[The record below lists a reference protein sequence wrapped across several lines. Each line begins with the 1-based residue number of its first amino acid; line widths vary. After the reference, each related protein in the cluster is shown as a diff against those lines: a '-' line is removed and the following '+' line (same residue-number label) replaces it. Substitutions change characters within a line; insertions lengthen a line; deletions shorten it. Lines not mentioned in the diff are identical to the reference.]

1 MPIAIGVDIGGS
13 HISSAAVDM
22 EKSEI
27 IPGSYFHGDVNNK
40 ASKEEIFKN
49 WSQIINKSIDL
60 VKDQDILGVG
70 IAMPG
75 PFRYKEGVALF
86 ERNDKYETL
95 YGVSVKDELPQYFSK
110 ELPIRFLNDAT
121 SFGIGGTLIN
131 KTKNSHRVVAIT
143 LGTGFGAA
151 FLKDNIP
158 LVHEKDVPEDG
169 CLWDKDFQ
177 DGIADDYFSTR
188 WFVSKYQQMSGKNG
202 VGGVKDLVKNKKI
215 DTTEIFE
222 EFAENMSSFLLPHL
236 QNFDADLLVLG
247 GSIAKSHDLFMP
259 SVLNKWK
266 MNNREVPV
274 AIVENTEEA
283 GIIGSSYLFYEPFW
297 NKIKNNLPAI

>member
-49 WSQIINKSIDL
+49 WSRVINQSIEP
-60 VKDQDILGVG
+60 VKDQEILGVG

-95 YGVSVKDELPQYFSK
+95 YGVSVKEELPHYFSK

-121 SFGIGGTLIN
+121 SFGVGGTLIN
-131 KTKNSHRVVAIT
+131 RTKNSHRVVAIT

-151 FLKDNIP
+151 FLEDNIP
-158 LVHEKDVPEDG
+158 LVNQKDVPEDG

-188 WFVSKYQQMSGKNG
+188 WFISKYQQISGKNG

-222 EFAENMSSFLLPHL
+222 EFAENMSNFLLPHL

-259 SVLNKWK
+259 SVLKKWK
-266 MNNREVPV
+266 SNNREVPV
-274 AIVENTEEA
+274 AIVENAEEA
-283 GIIGSSYLFYEPFW
+283 GIIGSSYLFNEPFW

>member
-1 MPIAIGVDIGGS
+1 M
-13 HISSAAVDM
+13 
-22 EKSEI
+22 
-27 IPGSYFHGDVNNK
+27 
-40 ASKEEIFKN
+40 
-49 WSQIINKSIDL
+49 
-60 VKDQDILGVG
+60 
-70 IAMPG
+70 
-75 PFRYKEGVALF
+75 
-86 ERNDKYETL
+86 
-95 YGVSVKDELPQYFSK
+95 
-110 ELPIRFLNDAT
+110 
-121 SFGIGGTLIN
+121 
-131 KTKNSHRVVAIT
+131 VAIT

-151 FLKDNIP
+151 FLEDNIP
-158 LVHEKDVPEDG
+158 LVNQKDVPEDG

-188 WFVSKYQQMSGKNG
+188 WFISKYQQISGKNG

-222 EFAENMSSFLLPHL
+222 EFAENMSNFLLPHL

-259 SVLNKWK
+259 SVLKKWK
-266 MNNREVPV
+266 SNNREVPV

-283 GIIGSSYLFYEPFW
+283 GIIGSSYLFNEPFW